1 MTHRKTWF
9 ALMLIGMTLAL
20 SVGAYA
26 AEECTEHDFQWTEK
40 PATCDEV
47 GYRGYV
53 CRVCAAVEQV
63 ETIPALGHDMSQWT
77 TVTEAACT
85 KGGMEKSSCDRCDYV
100 ATRETDPLGHS
111 NTASVVEPTCSK
123 DGYTRNTCT
132 RCGHEEKTNTVEK
145 LGHSYTQSVYEP
157 TCSHDG
163 YTLNT
168 CTRCGYEEKTDTVEK
183 LDHTYTETVYKPT
196 CSKEGYTLHTCTV
209 CGHEEKTDTVPMLE
223 HTYTVWVEDAT
234 CRQDGY
240 TRYTCT
246 VCGYEYKTDQVQ
258 ALGHQYE
265 AKIVAATCT
274 ADGYTR
280 YECVNCGDSYRDAK
294 VEKTGHQ
301 YNDGVVTKEPTQTA
315 MGRITYTCL
324 NCGDT
329 YTETTPKLSNPFVD
343 LDKKAYYYDAVLWAV
358 GQGITT
364 GIDRTHFCPDMV
376 CTRGQVVTFLWRQA
390 GEPKAEHADCPFVD
404 VQPGAYYYDAVLW
417 AVEQGITN
425 GMDETHFDPSRS
437 CTRGHV
443 VTFLHR
449 AKGTPAPK
457 YSVHFSDVDP
467 KSFYA
472 EAVRWAYSE
481 DITTGTSDTTFS
493 PSNACTRAQIVTFL
507 YRARNK

>member
-1 MTHRKTWF
+1 
-9 ALMLIGMTLAL
+9 MLIGMTLAL

-77 TVTEAACT
+77 TVTEATCT

-132 RCGHEEKTNTVEK
+132 RCGHEK
-145 LGHSYTQSVYEP
+145 
-157 TCSHDG
+157 
-163 YTLNT
+163 
-168 CTRCGYEEKTDTVEK
+168 KTDTVEK
-183 LDHTYTETVYKPT
+183 LD
-196 CSKEGYTLHTCTV
+196 
-209 CGHEEKTDTVPMLE
+209 

-265 AKIVAATCT
+265 AKVVAATCT

-294 VEKTGHQ
+294 VKKTGHQ

-457 YSVHFSDVDP
+457 YTVHFSDVDP